1 MKSVFTK
8 EVKIGIVTIISIV
21 LLYSGINYLKGI
33 NLFKPVN
40 HYYVSFDNV
49 KDVTVSSPVYIE
61 GFKVGLVRSIAYDY
75 SNSGNI
81 VVEVSLDE
89 DMRINKGSY
98 FTIVKSLLSGGELHI
113 HLNKYTNEY
122 YKSGDHIEGRMAD
135 DVLGAVQDRLL
146 PDIENLIPK
155 IDSILT
161 GLQMVINHPALSQSL
176 THIERATN
184 NLEISSRELNSLLNK
199 DVPVIVDNLKAIT
212 SNFSDMSS
220 DLKELDLNTTV
231 NSINATLAN
240 LQLTTNKLNSK
251 DNTIGLLLNDPSLYE
266 NLNSTGENA
275 SRLLLDFKE
284 NPKRYVRFSLF

>member
-8 EVKIGIVTIISIV
+8 EVKIGVVTIISLA
-21 LLYSGINYLKGI
+21 LLYFGINYLKGI

-40 HYYVSFDNV
+40 HYYVTFDNV
-49 KDVTVSSPVYIE
+49 KDVTVSSPVFIE

-75 SNSGNI
+75 SNSGEI
-81 VVEVSLDE
+81 VVEVSLDD

-122 YKSGDHIEGRMAD
+122 YKSGDMIEGRMAD
-135 DVLGAVQDRLL
+135 DIMEAVQDRLL
-146 PDIENLIPK
+146 PGIEGLIPK
-155 IDSILT
+155 IDSILI
-161 GLQMVINHPALSQSL
+161 GLQTVMNHPALTQSL
-176 THIERATN
+176 NHIERATN
-184 NLEISSRELNSLLNK
+184 NLEVSSRELNSLLNK
-199 DVPVIVDNLKAIT
+199 DVPVIVDNLKMIT
-212 SNFSDMSS
+212 SNFSDMSA
-220 DLKELDLNTTV
+220 DLKGLDLHSTV

-240 LQLTTNKLNSK
+240 LQLTTDKLNSK
-251 DNTIGLLLNDPSLYE
+251 DNTIGLLLNDTSLYE

-275 SRLLLDFKE
+275 SKLLLDFRE